1 MFMKMNISLPSALLG
16 IVIGV
21 WLTTFFVFYTVRQE
35 FSGLETAGNADYVQ
49 LKNELLDDAV
59 LVPLA
64 TAVPLTI
71 GVGVTMAAIGWSKS
85 KPIKTT

>member
-1 MFMKMNISLPSALLG
+1 MNISLSGVLLG

-21 WLTTFFVFYTVRQE
+21 WLTTIFVFSTVRQE

-64 TAVPLTI
+64 TAVPLTL
-71 GVGVTMAAIGWSKS
+71 GVAVALVAIGWSKRES
-85 KPIKTT
+85 KKVK